1 MSWISEYTRSLKM
14 VEVEEMLDLF
24 LYRPLAFLFVK
35 LIYHT
40 SLTPNQITLFS
51 MLFGIAGALCI
62 GTADAVLLP
71 LAAVLLI
78 VYDVLDCS
86 DGQLAR
92 LKQNGTRTGRILDGF
107 ADYIVSVSIY
117 VAIAIAYAPQWEHPL
132 LWWLLTAMAGFSNA
146 GHSILVDY
154 YRNRFLDVM
163 LQRKST
169 FEEDLEDFRREY
181 EDHRAR
187 RTALLDRFVI
197 RVYLGY
203 SRLQQQLSSGSGG
216 ELSFL
221 ATVDPAR
228 YYKANTRMLKFW
240 LLLGPTSQLTFVII
254 AALLNSLETYVLLIL
269 TAGNVLALAFY
280 IAQARINR
288 KLEQQ

>member
-1 MSWISEYTRSLKM
+1 MSLFAEYKRSLKM
-14 VEVEEMLDLF
+14 VEVEELFDLYI
-24 LYRPLAFLFVK
+24 YRPLAFLFVK
-35 LIYHT
+35 LIYRT
-40 SLTPNQITLFS
+40 SLTPNQITLIS

-62 GTADAVLLP
+62 GTGDASVLP
-71 LAAVLLI
+71 AAAALLI
-78 VYDVLDCS
+78 AYDVLDCS

-107 ADYIVSVSIY
+107 ADYIVSVGMY
-117 VAIAIAYAPQWEHPL
+117 LAIAVAYAPRWEHPL
-132 LWWLLTAMAGFSNA
+132 LWWLLTALAGFSNA

-163 LQRKST
+163 LRRTST
-169 FEEDLEDFRREY
+169 FEEDLEEFRREY
-181 EDHRAR
+181 EDLRAR
-187 RTALLDRFVI
+187 GTAPFDRFI
-197 RVYLGY
+197 IGVYLGY
-203 SRLQQQLSSGSGG
+203 SRLQRRLSSGKG

-254 AALLNSLETYVLLIL
+254 AALLNSLETYVLLIF
-269 TAGNVLALAFY
+269 TVGNILALAFY

-288 KLEQQ
+288 KLEQ